1 MSLQI
6 LPKNLKILYMVPF
19 HVNSSA
25 NSLQNPPKS
34 PKIPKIPLKMCLK
47 LCGAEVFWPGQCAT
61 LELQSGQI
69 KKGRPDAK
77 IACREKPGQLAE
89 FVKYHPKI
97 NFTYVT
103 VLEMANTLWY
113 PLDRIKLARIFKS
126 LRDCQKP
133 DPKKPLSIQKLKL
146 KPIGSKTTCCVKQCQ
161 HIQGSR
167 IDQRSQQFNSC
178 KLFGIVVFLATKIK
192 ESTKISGKHFWKF
205 LEQKWKNS
213 P

>member
-1 MSLQI
+1 
-6 LPKNLKILYMVPF
+6 
-19 HVNSSA
+19 
-25 NSLQNPPKS
+25 
-34 PKIPKIPLKMCLK
+34 MCLK

-103 VLEMANTLWY
+103 VLEMANTLWC

-126 LRDCQKP
+126 LRYCQKP
-133 DPKKPLSIQKLKL
+133 DPKKPLSIQKLKSL
-146 KPIGSKTTCCVKQCQ
+146 PIGSKTTCVKQWSRQ
-161 HIQGSR
+161 HIQGSK